1 MPTTDGSRRLAVAL
15 LVVCG
20 VFPALASAQE
30 ASAPRPSLRIPTI
43 AASAAAAA
51 DWASTYHALSN
62 YRVRETNPLLQPWH
76 DSPGQLVGIGALM
89 DVGGITAWNLT
100 VGQKHPRVATA
111 GLWAM
116 TAFRSY
122 LAIHNLRNERR
133 AARR

>member
-1 MPTTDGSRRLAVAL
+1 M
-15 LVVCG
+15 
-20 VFPALASAQE
+20 
-30 ASAPRPSLRIPTI
+30 
-43 AASAAAAA
+43 
-51 DWASTYHALSN
+51 
-62 YRVRETNPLLQPWH
+62 
-76 DSPGQLVGIGALM
+76 GALM
-89 DVGGITAWNLT
+89 DIGGITAWNLT